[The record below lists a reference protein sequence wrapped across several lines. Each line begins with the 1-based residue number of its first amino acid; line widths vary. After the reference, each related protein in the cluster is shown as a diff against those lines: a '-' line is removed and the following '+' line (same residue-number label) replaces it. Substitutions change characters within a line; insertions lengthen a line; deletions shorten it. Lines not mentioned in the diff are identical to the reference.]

1 MRVWIVVRGE
11 YSDWNIEGVFS
22 SKEKAEEYVDS
33 NKYSYRSVYIEED
46 KGFEVDEL
54 KTTKPQY
61 VRVIMTRSAGGYG
74 TTEIR
79 EDDKYKDEFYS
90 RWYDGTSR
98 ERYETTI
105 ELGDKTREQLAKI
118 AQDRRTK
125 CMYQLLERGEL

>member
-1 MRVWIVVRGE
+1 MVSGE

-61 VRVIMTRSAGGYG
+61 VRVIMTRSAGGYE

-90 RWYDGTSR
+90 RWCKDGT

-105 ELGDKTREQLAKI
+105 ELGSKTAEQIAKI